1 MDDVADILKR
11 TAKIFGI
18 LGTIGSI
25 ILGISGL
32 GYNDA
37 GIAILMTIACLL
49 SVRLFYLLL
58 YAAGEVVEKLY
69 DIDCH
74 VSQAVNNSYAIFKKM
89 DNTQD

>member
-1 MDDVADILKR
+1 MNVADILKLV
-11 TAKIFGI
+11 AKIFGI

-37 GIAILMTIACLL
+37 GIVILMAIACLL
-49 SVRLFYLLL
+49 SVGLFYLLL

-69 DIDCH
+69 DIDHH
-74 VSQAVNNSYAIFKKM
+74 VSQVVNNSYEIFKKM
-89 DNTQD
+89 NNTQD